1 MLNKTTIILSVAIAL
16 GSASTA
22 LAADRNGKVHRSA
35 PAAERQMLI
44 SARAAHAEVRV
55 RKPSS
60 DFERIW
66 FRQAEGPE
74 WN

>member
-1 MLNKTTIILSVAIAL
+1 MLSKTIVLSVAIAL
-16 GSASTA
+16 ASASSA
-22 LAADRNGKVHRSA
+22 LSADRNGKTHRGA
-35 PAAERQMLI
+35 PAIQRQMPVAGL
-44 SARAAHAEVRV
+44 AAHAQVRV
-55 RKPSS
+55 AKLSS